1 MSMKVLKV
9 QFSDIHAEGVSK
21 PLLQDVFYSGL
32 YALTGSTLRVFFTDV
47 SGASEADTVTKPLTL
62 LWKLSEDDG
71 VRRNFESHFDCFVN
85 AALDN
90 LDGNSSQYA
99 CFKDESDVV
108 VDLINQRKNGVEV
121 AMNYLSGLKPET
133 VTSLVDIEEYDDW
146 KILVAHDLVKHTD
159 QNLYEYINQ
168 YGVDDTL
175 IERLNSSYA
184 KSPMVC
190 TSLGENE
197 RMVIQNAIIPE
208 YTIDTNVYI
217 SILDALDYPITEQ
230 RGLDAESFPEEKLRQ
245 LIQERRLAMN
255 PNLFNFFQKRHPQL
269 LTSYVKNDKNAF
281 EQLMEEGK
289 ISLTS
294 SDIGLFLQDS
304 SFTAEEKEL
313 YLEHTEGPV
322 ALLTYQ
328 DLSEK
333 MQCIIVD
340 YHLDEAEIPKIIEQ
354 YESLLPKVRKA
365 LLRSINQHI
374 EFLVGINMDDNDV
387 LLRDI
392 MKTSYIDKKNKVR
405 ILIGAILTLDM
416 EKAKEMLSAI
426 DVETYG
432 KILKSGAT
440 RHIKETPDA
449 VNQQLFEVL
458 KERGWIKGYEMV
470 GNEYIIER
478 NFRLGVQGNAD

>member
-1 MSMKVLKV
+1 M
-9 QFSDIHAEGVSK
+9 
-21 PLLQDVFYSGL
+21 
-32 YALTGSTLRVFFTDV
+32 
-47 SGASEADTVTKPLTL
+47 
-62 LWKLSEDDG
+62 
-71 VRRNFESHFDCFVN
+71 
-85 AALDN
+85 
-90 LDGNSSQYA
+90 
-99 CFKDESDVV
+99 
-108 VDLINQRKNGVEV
+108 
-121 AMNYLSGLKPET
+121 
-133 VTSLVDIEEYDDW
+133 
-146 KILVAHDLVKHTD
+146 
-159 QNLYEYINQ
+159 
-168 YGVDDTL
+168 
-175 IERLNSSYA
+175 
-184 KSPMVC
+184 
-190 TSLGENE
+190 
-197 RMVIQNAIIPE
+197 
-208 YTIDTNVYI
+208 
-217 SILDALDYPITEQ
+217 
-230 RGLDAESFPEEKLRQ
+230 
-245 LIQERRLAMN
+245 
-255 PNLFNFFQKRHPQL
+255 
-269 LTSYVKNDKNAF
+269 
-281 EQLMEEGK
+281 
-289 ISLTS
+289 TS

-304 SFTAEEKEL
+304 SFTSEEKEL

-322 ALLTYQ
+322 ALLPYQ

-374 EFLVGINMDDNDV
+374 EFFVGINMDDNDV

-392 MKTSYIDKKNKVR
+392 MQTSYIDKKNKVR

-416 EKAKEMLSAI
+416 EKAKDMLSAI

>member
-1 MSMKVLKV
+1 M
-9 QFSDIHAEGVSK
+9 
-21 PLLQDVFYSGL
+21 
-32 YALTGSTLRVFFTDV
+32 
-47 SGASEADTVTKPLTL
+47 
-62 LWKLSEDDG
+62 
-71 VRRNFESHFDCFVN
+71 
-85 AALDN
+85 
-90 LDGNSSQYA
+90 
-99 CFKDESDVV
+99 
-108 VDLINQRKNGVEV
+108 
-121 AMNYLSGLKPET
+121 
-133 VTSLVDIEEYDDW
+133 
-146 KILVAHDLVKHTD
+146 AHDLVKHTE

-168 YGVDDTL
+168 FGVDDTL
-175 IERLNSSYA
+175 IECLNSSYA
-184 KSPMVC
+184 KSPLIC

-197 RMVIQNAIIPE
+197 QMVIQSAIIPE
-208 YTIDTNVYI
+208 CTIDTNVYI

-245 LIQERRLAMN
+245 LIQEHCLTMTSD
-255 PNLFNFFQKRHPQL
+255 LFDFFQKRHPQL
-269 LTSYVKNDKNAF
+269 QVLYVKKDKTAF
-281 EQLMEEGK
+281 KQLLEAGE

-322 ALLTYQ
+322 ALLPYQ

-374 EFLVGINMDDNDV
+374 ELFVGINMDDNDV

-392 MKTSYIDKKNKVR
+392 MQDPYINKENKVR
-405 ILIGAILTLDM
+405 IFTGAILTLGM
-416 EKAKEMLSAI
+416 EQAKEMLSAI
-426 DVETYG
+426 DAETYG
-432 KILKSGAT
+432 KILRSGAT
-440 RHIKETPDA
+440 RHIRETSDA
-449 VNQQLFEVL
+449 VNRQLFEAL

-478 NFRLGVQGNAD
+478 NFRLGV

>member
-1 MSMKVLKV
+1 M
-9 QFSDIHAEGVSK
+9 
-21 PLLQDVFYSGL
+21 
-32 YALTGSTLRVFFTDV
+32 
-47 SGASEADTVTKPLTL
+47 EA
-62 LWKLSEDDG
+62 
-71 VRRNFESHFDCFVN
+71 
-85 AALDN
+85 
-90 LDGNSSQYA
+90 
-99 CFKDESDVV
+99 
-108 VDLINQRKNGVEV
+108 
-121 AMNYLSGLKPET
+121 
-133 VTSLVDIEEYDDW
+133 
-146 KILVAHDLVKHTD
+146 
-159 QNLYEYINQ
+159 
-168 YGVDDTL
+168 
-175 IERLNSSYA
+175 
-184 KSPMVC
+184 
-190 TSLGENE
+190 
-197 RMVIQNAIIPE
+197 
-208 YTIDTNVYI
+208 
-217 SILDALDYPITEQ
+217 
-230 RGLDAESFPEEKLRQ
+230 
-245 LIQERRLAMN
+245 
-255 PNLFNFFQKRHPQL
+255 
-269 LTSYVKNDKNAF
+269 
-281 EQLMEEGK
+281 GK

-313 YLEHTEGPV
+313 YLEHTEEPI
-322 ALLTYQ
+322 ALLPYQ

-340 YHLDEAEIPKIIEQ
+340 KHLDEAEIPKIIEQ

-374 EFLVGINMDDNDV
+374 ELFVGINMDDNDV

-392 MKTSYIDKKNKVR
+392 IQTSYIDKKNKVR

-416 EKAKEMLSAI
+416 EKVKDMLSAI

-449 VNQQLFEVL
+449 VNQQLFEAL